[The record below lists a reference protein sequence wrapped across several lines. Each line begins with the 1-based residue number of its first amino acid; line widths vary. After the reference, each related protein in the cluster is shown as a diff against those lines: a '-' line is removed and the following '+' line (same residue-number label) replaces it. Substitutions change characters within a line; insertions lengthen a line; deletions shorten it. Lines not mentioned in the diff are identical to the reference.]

1 MASICI
7 TKRKNKNG
15 IVWQYR
21 FEIGSVNGKR
31 QWESKSGFATK
42 REALEAG
49 KKAQQMYDS
58 TGRVLRQT
66 EMTYSDL
73 LDHWIEQEVS
83 QTCKPN
89 TVDNYR
95 KKINLYIKPELG
107 RYRIKSITKQNIK
120 DFLLRLYN
128 DGFSPNTISV
138 CRGIIT
144 KSFTYAVDSDFIAVS
159 PADHI
164 RISRQSGLPPKVPTR
179 TEPHVYI
186 PADRMK
192 EIFERFPE
200 GTSCHLPMMIGY
212 HCGLRLGEVF
222 GLTWEDIDLENR
234 TLSVNRQVQWISNK
248 QPKADTPSGQ
258 IRNTQSK
265 ISDQA
270 GRTARTDKAG
280 GSDTSDSDSGY
291 WYFSEPKYRSY
302 RTIDI
307 DEALTELLARE
318 KAKYEAE
325 RQNTEDYVT
334 YYAEQPLIHTGIKPE
349 HPQAFNKISCSGSK
363 NSGGTEIHLINV
375 RSNGTF
381 ISPRTLKH
389 TSSVIHHQLNFPE
402 FDFHSLRHT
411 HATMLLEHGAP
422 LVYIQRRLGHT
433 NIKVTTDIYTN
444 HLTADMRSQG
454 NSILNDI
461 YHP

>member
-1 MASICI
+1 MSSICI

-21 FEIGSVNGKR
+21 FEISSAGGKR
-31 QWESKSGFATK
+31 QWESKSGFATR

-58 TGRVLRQT
+58 TGRLLKQT
-66 EMTYSDL
+66 EMSYSDL
-73 LDHWIEQEVS
+73 LDHWIEHEVS

-89 TVDNYR
+89 TVDNYQ

-107 RYRIKSITKQNIK
+107 KYRIRSITKQNIK
-120 DFLLRLYN
+120 DFLIKLYN
-128 DGFSPNTISV
+128 EGFSSNTISV
-138 CRGIIT
+138 CRGILT
-144 KSFTYAVDSDFIAVS
+144 KSFNYAVDSDFLAVS
-159 PADHI
+159 PASNI
-164 RISRQSGLPPKVPTR
+164 RILKQGGLPPKTPTR

-186 PADRMK
+186 PEDKMA

-200 GTSCHLPMMIGY
+200 GTSSHLPMMIGY

-234 TLSVNRQVQWISNK
+234 TLSVNRQVQWIPGRN
-248 QPKADTPSGQ
+248 SGQ
-258 IRNTQSK
+258 NASMQNTPVQNASLQNASVQNPSEK
-265 ISDQA
+265 SN
-270 GRTARTDKAG
+270 
-280 GSDTSDSDSGY
+280 GSGTSSGY
-291 WYFSEPKYRSY
+291 WYFAEPKYRSY
-302 RTIDI
+302 RIIDI
-307 DEALTELLARE
+307 DDTLLELLAKE
-318 KAKYEAE
+318 KEKYETAKQTAE
-325 RQNTEDYVT
+325 KYTT
-334 YYAEQPLIHTGIKPE
+334 YYAEYPLIHTGQKPDN
-349 HPQAFNKISCSGSK
+349 PQTFNKISSK
-363 NSGGTEIHLINV
+363 GNVEIHLITV
-375 RSNGTF
+375 RPNGVF

-389 TSSVIHHQLNFPE
+389 TSSVIHHQMNFPE

-433 NIKVTTDIYTN
+433 NIKVTTDVYTN
-444 HLTADMRSQG
+444 HLTTSMRSQG

-461 YHP
+461 YHH

>member
-21 FEIGSVNGKR
+21 FEIGSVNGNR

-73 LDHWIEQEVS
+73 LDHWVEQEVS

-120 DFLLRLYN
+120 DFLLKLYN

-164 RISRQSGLPPKVPTR
+164 RISRQSGLPPRVPTR
-179 TEPHVYI
+179 TAPHVYI
-186 PADRMK
+186 PADRME

-234 TLSVNRQVQWISNK
+234 TLSVNRQVQWISG
-248 QPKADTPSGQ
+248 S
-258 IRNTQSK
+258 
-265 ISDQA
+265 
-270 GRTARTDKAG
+270 
-280 GSDTSDSDSGY
+280 SDTDDSDSGY

-318 KAKYEAE
+318 KAKYESE
-325 RQNTEDYVT
+325 RLNTEDYVT
-334 YYAEQPLIHTGIKPE
+334 YYTEQPLIHTGIQPE
-349 HPQAFNKISCSGSK
+349 HPQAFNKIRRSGSK
-363 NSGGTEIHLINV
+363 DSGSKDNSNEEIHLIHV
-375 RSNGTF
+375 RNNGTF

-433 NIKVTTDIYTN
+433 NVKVTTDIYTN

>member
-21 FEIGSVNGKR
+21 FEIGSVNGNR

-73 LDHWIEQEVS
+73 LDHWVEQEVS

-89 TVDNYR
+89 TVDNYC

-120 DFLLRLYN
+120 DFLLKLYN

-164 RISRQSGLPPKVPTR
+164 RISRQSGLPPRVPTR
-179 TEPHVYI
+179 TAPHVYI
-186 PADRMK
+186 PADRME

-234 TLSVNRQVQWISNK
+234 TLSVNRQVQWISG
-248 QPKADTPSGQ
+248 S
-258 IRNTQSK
+258 
-265 ISDQA
+265 
-270 GRTARTDKAG
+270 
-280 GSDTSDSDSGY
+280 SDTDDSDSGY

-318 KAKYEAE
+318 KAKYESE
-325 RQNTEDYVT
+325 RLNTEDYVT
-334 YYAEQPLIHTGIKPE
+334 YYTEQPLIHTGIKPE
-349 HPQAFNKISCSGSK
+349 HPQAFNKISHSGSK
-363 NSGGTEIHLINV
+363 DSGSKDNSNEEIHLIHV
-375 RSNGTF
+375 RNNGTF

-433 NIKVTTDIYTN
+433 NVKVTTDIYTN

>member
-21 FEIGSVNGKR
+21 FEIGSVNGNR

-73 LDHWIEQEVS
+73 LDHWVEQEVS

-89 TVDNYR
+89 TVDNYC

-120 DFLLRLYN
+120 DFLLKLYN

-164 RISRQSGLPPKVPTR
+164 RISRQSGLPPRVPTR
-179 TEPHVYI
+179 TAPHVYI
-186 PADRMK
+186 PADRME

-234 TLSVNRQVQWISNK
+234 TLSVNRQVQWISG
-248 QPKADTPSGQ
+248 S
-258 IRNTQSK
+258 
-265 ISDQA
+265 
-270 GRTARTDKAG
+270 
-280 GSDTSDSDSGY
+280 SDTDDSDSGY

-318 KAKYEAE
+318 KAKYESE
-325 RQNTEDYVT
+325 RLNTEDYVT
-334 YYAEQPLIHTGIKPE
+334 YYTEQPLIHTGIKPE
-349 HPQAFNKISCSGSK
+349 HPQAFNKISRSGSK
-363 NSGGTEIHLINV
+363 DSGSKDNSNEEIHLIHV
-375 RSNGTF
+375 RNNGTF

-433 NIKVTTDIYTN
+433 NVKVTTDIYTN

>member
-21 FEIGSVNGKR
+21 FEIGSVNGNR

-73 LDHWIEQEVS
+73 LDHWVEQEVS

-89 TVDNYR
+89 TVDNYC

-120 DFLLRLYN
+120 DFLLKLYN

-164 RISRQSGLPPKVPTR
+164 RISRQSGLPPRVPTR
-179 TEPHVYI
+179 TAPHVYI
-186 PADRMK
+186 PADRME

-234 TLSVNRQVQWISNK
+234 TLSVNRQVQWISG
-248 QPKADTPSGQ
+248 S
-258 IRNTQSK
+258 
-265 ISDQA
+265 
-270 GRTARTDKAG
+270 
-280 GSDTSDSDSGY
+280 SDTDDSDSGY

-325 RQNTEDYVT
+325 RLNTEDYVT
-334 YYAEQPLIHTGIKPE
+334 YYTEQPLIHTGIKPE
-349 HPQAFNKISCSGSK
+349 HPQAFNKISRSGSK
-363 NSGGTEIHLINV
+363 DSGSKDNSNEEIHLIHV
-375 RSNGTF
+375 RNNGTF

-422 LVYIQRRLGHT
+422 LVYIQRRLGRT
-433 NIKVTTDIYTN
+433 NVKVTTDIYTN

>member
-21 FEIGSVNGKR
+21 FEIGSVNGNR

-42 REALEAG
+42 REAREAG

-73 LDHWIEQEVS
+73 LDHWVEQEVS

-120 DFLLRLYN
+120 DFLLKLYN

-164 RISRQSGLPPKVPTR
+164 RISRQSGLPPRVPTR
-179 TEPHVYI
+179 TAPHVYI
-186 PADRMK
+186 PADRME

-234 TLSVNRQVQWISNK
+234 TLSVNRQVQWISG
-248 QPKADTPSGQ
+248 S
-258 IRNTQSK
+258 
-265 ISDQA
+265 
-270 GRTARTDKAG
+270 
-280 GSDTSDSDSGY
+280 SDTDDSDSGY

-318 KAKYEAE
+318 KAKYESE
-325 RQNTEDYVT
+325 RLNTEDYVT
-334 YYAEQPLIHTGIKPE
+334 YYTEQPLIHTGIQPE
-349 HPQAFNKISCSGSK
+349 HPQAFNKIRRSGSK
-363 NSGGTEIHLINV
+363 DSGSKDNSNEEIHLIHV
-375 RSNGTF
+375 RNNGTF

-433 NIKVTTDIYTN
+433 NVKVTTDIYTN

>member
-21 FEIGSVNGKR
+21 FEIGSVNGNR

-73 LDHWIEQEVS
+73 LDHWVEQEVS
-83 QTCKPN
+83 QTCKPH

-120 DFLLRLYN
+120 DFLLKLYN

-164 RISRQSGLPPKVPTR
+164 RISRQSGLPPRVPTR
-179 TEPHVYI
+179 TAPHVYI
-186 PADRMK
+186 PADRME

-234 TLSVNRQVQWISNK
+234 TLSVNRQVQWISG
-248 QPKADTPSGQ
+248 S
-258 IRNTQSK
+258 
-265 ISDQA
+265 
-270 GRTARTDKAG
+270 
-280 GSDTSDSDSGY
+280 SDTDDSDSGY

-325 RQNTEDYVT
+325 RLNTEDYVT
-334 YYAEQPLIHTGIKPE
+334 YYTEQPLIHTGIQPE
-349 HPQAFNKISCSGSK
+349 HPQAFNKIRRSGSK
-363 NSGGTEIHLINV
+363 DSGSKDNSNEEIHLIHV
-375 RSNGTF
+375 RNNGTF

-433 NIKVTTDIYTN
+433 NVKVTTDIYTN

>member
-73 LDHWIEQEVS
+73 LDHWVEQEVS

-120 DFLLRLYN
+120 DFLLKLYN

-164 RISRQSGLPPKVPTR
+164 RISRQSGLPPRVPTR
-179 TEPHVYI
+179 TAPHVYI
-186 PADRMK
+186 PADRME

-234 TLSVNRQVQWISNK
+234 TLSVNRQVQWISG
-248 QPKADTPSGQ
+248 S
-258 IRNTQSK
+258 
-265 ISDQA
+265 
-270 GRTARTDKAG
+270 
-280 GSDTSDSDSGY
+280 SDTDDSDSGY

-318 KAKYEAE
+318 KAKYESE
-325 RQNTEDYVT
+325 RLNTEDYVT
-334 YYAEQPLIHTGIKPE
+334 YYTEQPLIHTGIQPE
-349 HPQAFNKISCSGSK
+349 HPQAFNKIRRSGSK
-363 NSGGTEIHLINV
+363 DSGSKDNSNEEIHLIHV
-375 RSNGTF
+375 RNNGTF

-433 NIKVTTDIYTN
+433 NVKVTTDIYTN

>member
-21 FEIGSVNGKR
+21 FEIGSVNGNR

-73 LDHWIEQEVS
+73 LDHWVEQEVS

-120 DFLLRLYN
+120 DFLLKLYN

-164 RISRQSGLPPKVPTR
+164 RISRQSGLPPRVPTR
-179 TEPHVYI
+179 TAPHVYI
-186 PADRMK
+186 PADRME

-234 TLSVNRQVQWISNK
+234 TLSVNRQVQWISG
-248 QPKADTPSGQ
+248 S
-258 IRNTQSK
+258 
-265 ISDQA
+265 
-270 GRTARTDKAG
+270 
-280 GSDTSDSDSGY
+280 SDTDDSDSGY

-325 RQNTEDYVT
+325 RLNTEDYVT
-334 YYAEQPLIHTGIKPE
+334 YYTEQPLIHTGIKPE
-349 HPQAFNKISCSGSK
+349 HPQAFNKISRSGSK
-363 NSGGTEIHLINV
+363 DSGSKDNSNEEIHLIHV
-375 RSNGTF
+375 RNNGTF

-433 NIKVTTDIYTN
+433 KVKVTTDIKTN

-454 NSILNDI
+454 NSILNEI

>member
-21 FEIGSVNGKR
+21 FEIGSVNGNR

-73 LDHWIEQEVS
+73 LDHWVEQEVS

-120 DFLLRLYN
+120 DFLLKLYN

-164 RISRQSGLPPKVPTR
+164 RISRQSGLPPRVPTR
-179 TEPHVYI
+179 TAPHVYI
-186 PADRMK
+186 PADRME

-234 TLSVNRQVQWISNK
+234 TLSVNRQVQWISG
-248 QPKADTPSGQ
+248 S
-258 IRNTQSK
+258 
-265 ISDQA
+265 
-270 GRTARTDKAG
+270 
-280 GSDTSDSDSGY
+280 SDTDDSDSGY

-325 RQNTEDYVT
+325 RLNTEDYVT
-334 YYAEQPLIHTGIKPE
+334 YYTEQPLIHTGIKPE
-349 HPQAFNKISCSGSK
+349 HPQAFNKISRSGSK
-363 NSGGTEIHLINV
+363 DSGSKDNSNEEIHLIHV
-375 RSNGTF
+375 RNNGTF

-433 NIKVTTDIYTN
+433 NVKVTTDIYTN

>member
-21 FEIGSVNGKR
+21 FEIGSVNGNR

-73 LDHWIEQEVS
+73 LDHWVEQEVS

-89 TVDNYR
+89 TVDNYC

-120 DFLLRLYN
+120 DFLLKLYN

-164 RISRQSGLPPKVPTR
+164 RISRQSGLPPRVPTR
-179 TEPHVYI
+179 TAPHVYI
-186 PADRMK
+186 PADRME

-234 TLSVNRQVQWISNK
+234 TLSVNRQVQWISG
-248 QPKADTPSGQ
+248 S
-258 IRNTQSK
+258 
-265 ISDQA
+265 
-270 GRTARTDKAG
+270 
-280 GSDTSDSDSGY
+280 SDTDDSDSGY

-325 RQNTEDYVT
+325 RLNTEDYVT
-334 YYAEQPLIHTGIKPE
+334 YYTEQPLIHTGIKPE
-349 HPQAFNKISCSGSK
+349 HPQAFNKISRSGSK
-363 NSGGTEIHLINV
+363 DSGSKDNSNEEIHLIHV
-375 RSNGTF
+375 RNNGTF

-433 NIKVTTDIYTN
+433 NVKVTTDIYTN